1 MEKQTKKQ
9 QKQKQQEKEKQEEGG
24 GQKEELSCPE
34 CGSQNLI
41 QNEKQAELVCD
52 SCGLVVE
59 QEQIDHGPDWRG
71 FSTKETQ
78 QKSRV
83 GAPMTKTMHDKGLT
97 THIDYKNQ
105 DAFGQSLSTSQK
117 QLMDRLRKWQNRI
130 RTKNSKERNLQFA
143 LGEIN
148 RMASSL
154 DIPESTKEVATMIY
168 RKALDKE
175 LLPGRSIEGVASS
188 ALYAACKQDKIPISQ
203 DEIADASRVDKRELA
218 RTYRYI
224 ERELGLKIAPVDPSE
239 YIPKYASKLGLS
251 EEVQQKA
258 TEIIQKTAE
267 KGLLSG
273 KSPKGYAAAAIYLAS
288 ILCGEKKTQREIAK
302 VSNISKVTI
311 RNRYQEQAEA
321 VDATI

>member
-1 MEKQTKKQ
+1 MENSNIIQ
-9 QKQKQQEKEKQEEGG
+9 QKQKEKEKEKEENK
-24 GQKEELSCPE
+24 KEELSCPE
-34 CGSQNLI
+34 CGSENLL
-41 QNEKQAELVCD
+41 QNEPRAELVCD
-52 SCGLVVE
+52 DCGLVVE
-59 QEQIDHGPDWRG
+59 QEQIDPGPDWRG

-78 QKSRV
+78 EKSRI
-83 GAPMTKTMHDKGLT
+83 GAPMTKTIHDKGLT
-97 THIDYKNQ
+97 THIDYKNK
-105 DAFGQSLSTSQK
+105 DAFGRSLSTNQK
-117 QLMDRLRKWQNRI
+117 QLMKRLRKWQNRI
-130 RTKNSKERNLQFA
+130 RTKDSKERNLQFA

-154 DIPESTKEVATMIY
+154 DIPESTKEVASMIY

-188 ALYAACKQDKIPISQ
+188 SLYAACKQDKIPVSM
-203 DEIADASRVDKRELA
+203 DEVAETSRIEKRELA

-239 YIPKYASKLGLS
+239 YIPRYASELNLS

-273 KSPKGYAAAAIYLAS
+273 KSPKGYAAAAVYLAS
-288 ILCGEKKTQREIAK
+288 IQCNEKRTQKEISQTAG
-302 VSNISKVTI
+302 VSEVTI

-321 VDATI
+321 IN